1 MKEVRQFVVLS
12 EDISINGQKRIYK
25 MQNTRPYKKQLFLL
39 DNFYVN
45 ETPTESWP
53 GSSPNA
59 QKGGFPLRNSLVNVN
74 VSVVFFYLFDKI

>member
-45 ETPTESWP
+45 ETPTES
-53 GSSPNA
+53 
-59 QKGGFPLRNSLVNVN
+59 
-74 VSVVFFYLFDKI
+74 